1 MKRIAFLALGW
12 AALALGA
19 IGVVLPGLPTT
30 PFLLVAAFAFGKG
43 SPRMRAWLIDHA
55 HLGPPIRDW
64 EERGAISPRAK
75 LLALS
80 MMGALLLLSVVIGLS
95 GALIAVQ
102 AVCMG
107 GAAAF
112 ILTRPA

>member
-1 MKRIAFLALGW
+1 MKRIGYLALGW

-19 IGVVLPGLPTT
+19 IGVVVPGLPTT

-43 SPRMRAWLIDHA
+43 SPRTRAWLIDHA

-64 EERGAISPRAK
+64 EERGAISRKAK
-75 LLALS
+75 VLAVS
-80 MMGALLLLSVVIGLS
+80 MMAALLLLSVLLGLRP
-95 GALIAVQ
+95 ALIAVQ

-107 GAAAF
+107 GAALF
-112 ILTRPA
+112 ILTRPD